1 MLHKALVEIPHAEAS
16 SFCVKP
22 FCFLMVLMAVPI
34 SMAKYQSSQLYLLDV
49 CQFQIIGKLIL
60 NICLI
65 YFGLQEK

>member
-34 SMAKYQSSQLYLLDV
+34 SMVIQLNLVYVLQ
-49 CQFQIIGKLIL
+49 CQLCEGVSL
-60 NICLI
+60 
-65 YFGLQEK
+65 